1 MITVKTMPVREKLDH
16 VLENS
21 DIYEA
26 FLPEFLARHVDD
38 QAMIELRKRWNEG
51 VRPVLPAMPV
61 EDQYELA
68 YANWIWKAQTNTNF
82 IREKLGEEG
91 LRLYEE
97 AEVQALKR
105 QSNSPAL
112 WMLALVRLF
121 SRGAAFKMIAE
132 NLAYQLQWLTPFSV
146 VELNDQKF
154 IAQITRCKILEY
166 PGSEDICQIGCQK
179 IYPHWLREQLKVDM
193 SFRRKD
199 HSCTCLVTPL
209 N

>member
-1 MITVKTMPVREKLDH
+1 MITVKNMPVSEKLDH

-21 DIYEA
+21 DLYEA

-51 VRPVLPAMPV
+51 VRPVLPGTPV

-68 YANWIWKAQTNTNF
+68 YANWIWKAQTNINY

-91 LRLYEE
+91 LCLFEE

-105 QSNSPAL
+105 LNNSPAL
-112 WMLALVRLF
+112 WMLALVRLI
-121 SRGAAFKMIAE
+121 SRAAAFKMTAE
-132 NLAYQLQWLTPFSV
+132 NLAYQLQWLTPLNV
-146 VELNDQKF
+146 VELSDEKF
-154 IAQITRCKILEY
+154 IAQITRCKILGY
-166 PGSEDICQIGCQK
+166 PGCEDVCQIGCQK
-179 IYPHWLREQLKVDM
+179 TYPHWLREQFKVDI
-193 SFRRKD
+193 SFKRMD